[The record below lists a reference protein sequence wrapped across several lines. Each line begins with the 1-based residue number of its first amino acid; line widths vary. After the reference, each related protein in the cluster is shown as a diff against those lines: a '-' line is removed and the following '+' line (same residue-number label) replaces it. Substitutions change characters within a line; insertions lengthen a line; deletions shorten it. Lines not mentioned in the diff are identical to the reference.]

1 MSSDL
6 YRTEL
11 FSERL
16 NPTVC
21 DVYVYDEISEKAKIQ
36 IYHTVQRL
44 LPRPIFDMQSM
55 NMFQSVLNELTF
67 KYGVINDSNIINK
80 PFIQLFR
87 EANLSEAESKVFFLM
102 IKASK
107 SEYLVTL
114 DLIELIS
121 RHISIFYDKEV
132 SDNINESFNE
142 VFRNNG
148 IGYELI
154 NGTLI
159 SKDNEVMHSEIV
171 KPSLQY
177 LSQAEYE
184 GANEELLQAFAD
196 FKENQFKNAIINANK
211 AFESTLKII
220 IAKNKWQPIKFIP
233 RSKRKPN
240 AELQKTDLQ
249 KAVASDLIETLTQN
263 IKVESFHKN
272 ALIGLSSS
280 LQSLASLRNTVGHGQ
295 GAVINEVDIRR
306 CEFAI
311 HTAATNILFLIRTY
325 G

>member
-1 MSSDL
+1 MTIDL
-6 YRTEL
+6 YETEL

-16 NPTVC
+16 NPTFH
-21 DVYVYDEISEKAKIQ
+21 DVYIYDDISEKAKVQ
-36 IYHTVQRL
+36 IYHSVQKFVPYRL
-44 LPRPIFDMQSM
+44 FDTRA
-55 NMFQSVLNELTF
+55 MFQGILNEIIF
-67 KYGVINDSNIINK
+67 KYGVIDDSNIINM
-80 PFIQLFR
+80 PFR
-87 EANLSEAESKVFFLM
+87 ELFKEARLSEPESKVFFLL

-121 RHISIFYDKEV
+121 RYISRFFSKRE
-132 SDNINESFNE
+132 SDNINNAFNK

-154 NGTLI
+154 NGVLI
-159 SKDNEVMHSEIV
+159 SKDNELMHAEIV

-177 LSQAEYE
+177 LSQVEYE
-184 GANEELLQAFAD
+184 GANEELLQAFSD
-196 FKENQFKNAIINANK
+196 FKESQFKNAIINANK

-220 IAKNKWQPIKFIP
+220 IGKNKWQPIKFIP
-233 RSKRKPN
+233 ISKRKPDV
-240 AELQKTDLQ
+240 EPRKVDLQ
-249 KAVASDLIETLTQN
+249 KAVASDLIETLTRN
-263 IKVESFHKN
+263 IAVESYQKN
-272 ALIGLSSS
+272 ALIGLSNS

-295 GAVINEVDIRR
+295 GSVISEVDIRR

>member
-1 MSSDL
+1 MKSDF
-6 YRTEL
+6 YGSDL

-16 NPTVC
+16 NPIVH
-21 DVYVYDEISEKAKIQ
+21 DVYVYDDISEKAKIQ

-44 LPRPIFDMQSM
+44 LPRPIFEMRSID
-55 NMFQSVLNELTF
+55 MFQSVLNELTY
-67 KYGVINDSNIINK
+67 KYGVINDSQIIK
-80 PFIQLFR
+80 QPFVQLFK
-87 EANLSEAESKVFFLM
+87 EADLSGPENKVFFLM

-121 RHISIFYDKEV
+121 RHISNFYEKDV
-132 SDNINESFNE
+132 SDNINEAFNE
-142 VFRNNG
+142 VFRKNG

-154 NGTLI
+154 NGVLI
-159 SKDNEVMHSEIV
+159 SKENEIMHSEIV

-196 FKENQFKNAIINANK
+196 FKDGHFKNAIINANK

-220 IAKNKWQPIKFIP
+220 IEKNGWQPVKFIP
-233 RSKRKPN
+233 RSKKKLN
-240 AELQKTDLQ
+240 AEPQKTDLQ

-263 IKVESFHKN
+263 IKVESFQRN
-272 ALIGLSSS
+272 AMMGLSNS

-295 GAVINEVDIRR
+295 GGVINEVDIRR